1 MWSRSSKADSNG
13 GASLSPYAGPV
24 CLGICTMVS
33 GLHGKYLTVQQ
44 ALLVLGQPLYR
55 AGRVF

>member
-1 MWSRSSKADSNG
+1 MLSRSSKVGSNG

-24 CLGICTMVS
+24 CLGICTIVR
-33 GLHGKYLTVQQ
+33 GLHGKYMTVQQ
-44 ALLVLGQPLYR
+44 ALSVLDQPLYL